1 MKKLI
6 IIDLEEIKEEIL
18 DFEEEIIFWNDSF
31 INKTKKGISILN
43 FIEKNS
49 DNIKSI
55 YLNWIDKISNIEI
68 DNLPIY
74 EKLRIRGL
82 YSYWW
87 QTYFIEKSNFE
98 HSPNINDAIKLI
110 ALQEWQKEK
119 KISHIELHTKN
130 TKLVNCFKDF

>member
-98 HSPNINDAIKLI
+98 HLLAINIMVQIWRSKHGMQRI
-110 ALQEWQKEK
+110 GKHKQ
-119 KISHIELHTKN
+119 HI
-130 TKLVNCFKDF
+130 VSIIVCQSYQ